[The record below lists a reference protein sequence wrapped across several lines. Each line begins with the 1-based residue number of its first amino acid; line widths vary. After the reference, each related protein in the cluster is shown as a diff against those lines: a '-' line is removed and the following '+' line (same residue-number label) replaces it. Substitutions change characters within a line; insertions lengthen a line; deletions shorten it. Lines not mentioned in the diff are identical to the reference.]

1 MTDSKKPSIAELE
14 EVVRQLKQAQE
25 ETSAA
30 ITADSLQL
38 LPDRTAAKP
47 LSVNLQGLFGKKR
60 LLLVLLFTALVA
72 GFSGAWY
79 FLNVQEKP
87 NAAVFVTGVRE
98 LSALATAEA
107 YVMTTL
113 EGADN
118 KIFGIEI
125 PVDLPGTK
133 RSYLFVV
140 PAKMLAGVEVGQ
152 LQEDDVRIDHDQKT
166 IGITLPH
173 AVFLEE
179 SIQMDQIKVFTEE
192 GLFRSSTDLQEGLKL
207 MSQDMVLAKLRSEAG
222 ATGVLQTAERNAE
235 KALQE
240 LYGKL
245 GYTLTVNYQ

>member
-1 MTDSKKPSIAELE
+1 MSDPKQPSISELE

-30 ITADSLQL
+30 IAAGSVQL
-38 LPDRTAAKP
+38 LPDRTEAKSRP
-47 LSVNLQGLFGKKR
+47 WKLNGWFGKKR
-60 LLLVLLFTALVA
+60 LLLTLLVTLLAA
-72 GFSGAWY
+72 GSAGAWY
-79 FLNVQEKP
+79 VLNVQEKP
-87 NAAVFVTGVRE
+87 STAVFVTGVRE

-125 PVDLPGTK
+125 PMDVPGTK

-140 PAKMLAGVEVGQ
+140 PAKLLAGVELGQ
-152 LQEDDVRIDHDQKT
+152 LQEDDVRIDHDRKT
-166 IGITLPH
+166 IAITLPH

-179 SIQMDQIKVFTEE
+179 SIQMDGIKVFTSE
-192 GLFRSSTDLQEGLKL
+192 GLFRGSTDLQEGLKL

-240 LYGKL
+240 LYGHL
-245 GYTLTVNYQ
+245 GYKLTVNFQ